1 MPAKIFVFERIKKLM
16 GWCPNAKAHETR
28 KLVNLK
34 NFDSDVPDR
43 AKDDNRDL
51 KTPGWLRRISNQIL
65 LFAIFL
71 TFAHLLIYNQIGL
84 NLDLII
90 NLLIG
95 SIPALSYFVFYW
107 NERIQRFNDIA
118 KKPVVRYISK
128 VSYLWILIIIILL
141 ILLMVLSYL
150 IRQSWHSALF
160 GLSIILFLTWGF
172 YFQLIYW
179 EKKNRMKIYIKYE
192 NSFEKTY
199 AIGEKE
205 GEM

>member
-28 KLVNLK
+28 QVNLES
-34 NFDSDVPDR
+34 FDSDVPDR
-43 AKDDNRDL
+43 ARDDNIDL

-71 TFAHLLIYNQIGL
+71 TFVHLLIYNQIGL
-84 NLDLII
+84 NFDLTI

>member
-28 KLVNLK
+28 RHVSPE
-34 NFDSDVPDR
+34 NFDSYVPDR
-43 AKDDNRDL
+43 ARDDNIDL

-71 TFAHLLIYNQIGL
+71 TFVHLLIYNQIGL
-84 NLDLII
+84 NFDLTI
-90 NLLIG
+90 NLLTG

-118 KKPVVRYISK
+118 KKPVVRYVSK

-199 AIGEKE
+199 AIREKE
-205 GEM
+205 GEK